1 MTASQRRARHSC
13 RFRTIVLSIFVATL
27 SGCAISPLASRTAE
41 FSSAA
46 TATIAQTTN
55 AYQLVNQTYA
65 DAQMAMLVARYD
77 TAGFDAD
84 KIKPYLPA
92 KDLEVR
98 TKVLNG
104 LQQYAALLAEV
115 SGNQPI
121 SDFETQA
128 KAAGGSLV
136 QLQQDDF
143 NGFKISSTD
152 QNIAVTAMV
161 AIGGVLIEHERERA
175 LPGILD
181 KMNKPI
187 QDICKVLEADIG
199 TTDTPGLADALH
211 RSYDKQ
217 IEAQKEYIH
226 NNAASMSADQKRT
239 EIEALPRLV
248 IAQRQ
253 SDQTLAKTSKSIA
266 ALAAAHAA
274 LTATKTEKDSPAFKL
289 KITEL
294 VQNAQAISGF
304 YTSLSTTK

>member
-1 MTASQRRARHSC
+1 
-13 RFRTIVLSIFVATL
+13 
-27 SGCAISPLASRTAE
+27 
-41 FSSAA
+41 
-46 TATIAQTTN
+46 
-55 AYQLVNQTYA
+55 
-65 DAQMAMLVARYD
+65 MLVARYD